1 MAYYASPYK
10 VQNAP
15 KKRCMTREE
24 LDILEPY
31 YAKRT
36 HPTKHEIELI
46 ARVLE
51 IPFTKV
57 ANWFGNQRAKE
68 ARAQRSAESF
78 MTQRLGNMTIHD
90 TDYMTYSYDDDE
102 HESRGARGVP
112 NRAGLEQD
120 ALYQA
125 ARARV
130 AMMAGISPQQ
140 VDMQTHNV
148 RACVLAMADMTP
160 QEVDAVFILNSFKR
174 QIVVHPRNR

>member
-1 MAYYASPYK
+1 MSHYASPYK

-15 KKRCMTREE
+15 KRCMTRDE
-24 LDILEPY
+24 LDLLEPY

-51 IPFTKV
+51 ISFTKV

-68 ARAQRSAESF
+68 ARARRSAESF

-90 TDYMTYSYDDDE
+90 TDYATYSYDDDE
-102 HESRGARGVP
+102 HESRGARGALS
-112 NRAGLEQD
+112 RAGLDQD

-130 AMMAGISPQQ
+130 AMMAGISPEQ
-140 VDMQTHNV
+140 VDMQTHNM
-148 RACVLAMADMTP
+148 RACVLAMANMTP
-160 QEVDAVFILNSFKR
+160 QEVDAAFILNNFR
-174 QIVVHPRNR
+174 QQTVVHSRNR